1 MITKKKMTK
10 MTIQKGTKAVI
21 ATELIILA
29 TTLVSVNVFLNAELS
44 FLSAF
49 LIILGSMFSYKKT
62 IANRLKDRSITQT
75 KDDYEKLND
84 PFELYDE
91 EDEREID
98 QVDIKN
104 IIKEEKKRLKADNYN
119 NLKLSAGASFSI
131 FRIVPYIFL
140 VIVFILLS
148 HSHRLMLEIFLPFL
162 AVGVAIGYVNAKDIF
177 ID

>member
-1 MITKKKMTK
+1 MM
-10 MTIQKGTKAVI
+10 IQKGTKAVI
-21 ATELIILA
+21 AVELIILV
-29 TTLVSVNVFLNAELS
+29 TTLVSVNVFLNAQLS

-49 LIILGSMFSYKKT
+49 FIILGSMFSYKKM
-62 IANRLKDRSITQT
+62 IANKIKNRSIVQT

-91 EDEREID
+91 EEGDAG

-104 IIKEEKKRLKADNYN
+104 IIKEEKKRLKADNYK
-119 NLKLSAGASFSI
+119 NLKLSSGASFSM

-162 AVGVAIGYVNAKDIF
+162 AVGIAVGYVNAKDIF

>member
-1 MITKKKMTK
+1 MMI
-10 MTIQKGTKAVI
+10 QRGTKAVI
-21 ATELIILA
+21 VTELIILA
-29 TTLVSVNVFLNAELS
+29 TILVSVNVFLNAELS
-44 FLSAF
+44 SLSAF

-62 IANRLKDRSITQT
+62 ITNRLKDGSITQT

-91 EDEREID
+91 EGEID

-104 IIKEEKKRLKADNYN
+104 IIKEEKKRLKADNYK
-119 NLKLSAGASFSI
+119 NLKLSSGASFSI

-140 VIVFILLS
+140 IIVFILLS
-148 HSHRLMLEIFLPFL
+148 HSHRLMLEVFLPFL
-162 AVGVAIGYVNAKDIF
+162 AVGVVIGYVNAKDIF